1 MLGNES
7 MCEVSVGERVP
18 RVPEVAAKLA
28 DITETL
34 TFPVTEFDERNT
46 IQGSIIEQPG

>member
-1 MLGNES
+1 MFGYETIG
-7 MCEVSVGERVP
+7 EVAMGERVP

-34 TFPVTEFDERNT
+34 TFPITEIDERNT
-46 IQGSIIEQPG
+46 IQGSVIEQPG